1 MVVGVAVTSLVYDYL
16 QLHCSRK
23 LSFHFGKL
31 AIGTSMQAS
40 HGAFEDGG
48 AIKQTDANGEYNQW
62 HGKQEATNESKNS
75 DYHK

>member
-1 MVVGVAVTSLVYDYL
+1 MGVAVTSLVYDYL
-16 QLHCSRK
+16 QLHCSRN

-48 AIKQTDANGEYNQW
+48 AITQTDVNGEYSQW
-62 HGKQEATNESKNS
+62 HDKQEATKESKNS